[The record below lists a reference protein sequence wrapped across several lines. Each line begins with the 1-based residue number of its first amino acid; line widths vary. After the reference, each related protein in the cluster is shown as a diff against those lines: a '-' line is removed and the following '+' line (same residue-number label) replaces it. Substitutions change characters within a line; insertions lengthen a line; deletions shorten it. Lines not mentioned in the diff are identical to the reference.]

1 MVARS
6 VGVTRDQAKILNY
19 GRIYGAGVKFAKQ
32 QIMNYNANLKEE
44 QATKLAHKMYSETKG
59 ERNYI
64 LNNFGALCL
73 SICDSSM
80 NCQEYYLSL
89 VGSTVDRK
97 KMSAAVRNK
106 RKIDTYM
113 TYDLSKRSFR
123 FGHEINF
130 PLFAFCKTPHLGG
143 HSSLSFLPT
152 TPLVCVCSKSSQLR
166 LVNCFRIAEHRS
178 STC

>member
-123 FGHEINF
+123 FGHELNF
-130 PLFAFCKTPHLGG
+130 PVCLLLN
-143 HSSLSFLPT
+143 SSSWRT
-152 TPLVCVCSKSSQLR
+152 
-166 LVNCFRIAEHRS
+166 
-178 STC
+178 